1 MRRLL
6 RSGPNPG
13 LGGQAPLSP
22 AGSRGDS
29 RSTPPLS
36 SVLRSEAGGED
47 APSPARLSP
56 LCLNFQAHRDRSE
69 PRGAGLRTWTESC
82 APPRALPYGGKRLS
96 ARPLGPARAS
106 F

>member
-1 MRRLL
+1 MGRPL

-22 AGSRGDS
+22 AGSRGG
-29 RSTPPLS
+29 TPLS
-36 SVLRSEAGGED
+36 PVLRSEAGGGD

-56 LCLNFQAHRDRSE
+56 LCLAFQAHRDRSE
-69 PRGAGLRTWTESC
+69 PRGAGLRAWTESC
-82 APPRALPYGGKRLS
+82 APRRAQPYGGKRLS
-96 ARPLGPARAS
+96 ARPLSPARAS